1 MKKFKLFLAAL
12 AATLFALVG
21 GKAYADGATYSLTI
35 KGTHVGHTYEAY
47 QIFSGD
53 ISSDGK
59 TLSNV
64 KWGSNVTPFD
74 YKGITEADK
83 IAEEISKPGEVDE
96 NNETKAAKDF
106 SKLAGAHLTTT
117 PHKVTSTETTTVIPD
132 LAPGY
137 YLVKDVDGSQN
148 ADPSKESEKATA
160 YTRFIMQVVGN
171 SEAQLKN
178 DVPTVQKKVKETKDS
193 TGETTDWQDAADYD
207 MGDAVPFQL
216 TATLPKHIADYD
228 HYYVEFTD
236 TLSAG
241 LTFDKITLVKADGK
255 TLSEG
260 EYTVNATEN
269 QDGTTTLSVV
279 ITDVKAVN
287 KNINKDDKVIVEY
300 NATLGG
306 EKNEKGEYS
315 KADKVKFGSEG
326 NPNSVELT
334 YSNNPNDTGDGTSKP
349 TDTGKTPKDTVK
361 VFTYQTI
368 INKLNENKEALKGA
382 GFTLYKKDKDG
393 NWNTVK
399 AISAGEATRFEFK
412 GLDAGNYK
420 LEETTTPDGYNT
432 IKPIEFTIDAKYD
445 TEADD
450 PQLTKLSGDVTSG
463 TAEFSSN
470 LSDGSLTAEI
480 VNRKGSLLP
489 STGGM
494 GTTILYV
501 VGSILVLAA
510 AVLLITKKRMDAA
523 K

>member
-1 MKKFKLFLAAL
+1 MKKFKLLLAAFV
-12 AATLFALVG
+12 ATLFAFVG
-21 GKAYADGATYSLTI
+21 GNAFAYTITVDNVADN
-35 KGTHVGHTYEAY
+35 HTYEAY
-47 QIFSGD
+47 QVFSGD
-53 ISSDGK
+53 LASDGK
-59 TLSNV
+59 TLSNIQ
-64 KWGSNVTPFD
+64 WGSGVTPFT
-74 YKGITEADK
+74 YADESDAAK
-83 IAEEISKPGEVDE
+83 IAEAISGQEADSADA
-96 NNETKAAKDF
+96 KAL
-106 SKLAGAHLTTT
+106 SKVVGANLTTPAAT
-117 PHKVTSTETTTVIPD
+117 AKSENGKAVLTVS
-132 LAPGY
+132 APGY
-137 YLVKDVDGSQN
+137 YLVKDKDGSQDGN
-148 ADPSKESEKATA
+148 DAA
-160 YTRFIMQVVGN
+160 YTRFMMEVVGDVT
-171 SEAQLKN
+171 AQVKN
-178 DVPTVQKKVKETKDS
+178 DKPSVEKKVKETNDS
-193 TGETTDWQDAADYD
+193 TGTTTDWQDAADYD
-207 MGDAVPFQL
+207 INDTVPFQL
-216 TATLPKHIADYD
+216 KATLPKHIADYD

-260 EYTVNATEN
+260 EYTVNTTEN

-287 KNINKDDKVIVEY
+287 KNINKDDLVIVEY
-300 NATLGG
+300 NATL
-306 EKNEKGEYS
+306 ND
-315 KADKVKFGSEG
+315 KAVLGSAG

-334 YSNNPNDTGDGTSKP
+334 YSNNPNATGDGQSKP
-349 TDTGKTPKDTVK
+349 ANTGKTPEDTVK

-399 AISAGEATRFEFK
+399 ALAAGEATTFEFK

-420 LEETTTPDGYNT
+420 LEESTTPDGYNT
-432 IKPIEFTIDAKYD
+432 IKPIEFTINATYD
-445 TEADD
+445 TDSAD

-501 VGSILVLAA
+501 IGSILVLVA

>member
-1 MKKFKLFLAAL
+1 MKKFKLLLAAFV
-12 AATLFALVG
+12 ATLFAFVG
-21 GKAYADGATYSLTI
+21 GNAFADGYNLTI
-35 KGTHVGHTYEAY
+35 NGTHKGHTYEAY
-47 QIFSGD
+47 QIFAGD
-53 ISSDGK
+53 ISSDGT

-64 KWGSNVTPFD
+64 RWGSDVTPFD

-117 PHKVTSTETTTVIPD
+117 IHKVTSTETTTVISG

-137 YLVKDVDGSQN
+137 YLVKDVDGSQT

-178 DVPTVQKKVKETKDS
+178 DVPSVQKKVKETNDS

-207 MGDAVPFQL
+207 MGDTVPFQL
-216 TATLPKHIADYD
+216 RATLPKHIDDYD

-241 LTFDKITLVKADGK
+241 LTFKEITKVTADGTTLTKDQYQATIKEKDGK
-255 TLSEG
+255 T
-260 EYTVNATEN
+260 V
-269 QDGTTTLSVV
+269 LSVI
-279 ITDVKAVN
+279 ITDVKKVA
-287 KNINKDDKVIVEY
+287 KITKADDIVVEY
-300 NATLGG
+300 NATL
-306 EKNEKGEYS
+306 ND
-315 KADKVKFGSEG
+315 KAVLGSAG

-334 YSNNPNDTGDGTSKP
+334 YSNNPNATGDGTSKP
-349 TDTGKTPKDTVK
+349 ADTGKTPKDTVK

-368 INKLNENKEALKGA
+368 INKVKEIKKDGTIETAPLPGA
-382 GFTLYKKDKDG
+382 EFTLYKKLNNGSTKKVDVVK
-393 NWNTVK
+393 NTEGT
-399 AISAGEATRFEFK
+399 SFTFK
-412 GLDAGNYK
+412 GLDAGDYI
-420 LEETTTPDGYNT
+420 LEETKTPDGYNT
-432 IKPIEFTIDAKYD
+432 IEECRNGGKGIEFSIVSDYSKKD
-445 TEADD
+445 GLQSLE
-450 PQLTKLSGDVTSG
+450 VTG
-463 TAEFSSN
+463 TDRKFTSD
-470 LSDGSLTAEI
+470 LSDGSLKADI

-494 GTTILYV
+494 GTTILYII
-501 VGSILVLAA
+501 GSILVLVA

>member
-1 MKKFKLFLAAL
+1 MKKFKLLLAAFV
-12 AATLFALVG
+12 ATLFAFVG
-21 GKAYADGATYSLTI
+21 GNAFADGATYSLTI

-47 QIFSGD
+47 QIFAGD
-53 ISSDGK
+53 ISSDEK

-64 KWGSNVTPFD
+64 KWGSDVTPFD

-83 IAEEISKPGEVDE
+83 IAEEISKPGKVDE

-117 PHKVTSTETTTVIPD
+117 PHKVTSTETTTVIFG

-137 YLVKDVDGSQN
+137 YLVKDVDGSQT

-178 DVPTVQKKVKETKDS
+178 NVPTVEKKVKENS
-193 TGETTDWQDAADYD
+193 NSEWQDAADYD
-207 MGDAVPFQL
+207 MGDTVPFQL
-216 TATLPKHIADYD
+216 KATLPIHIDDYE

-241 LTFDKITLVKADGK
+241 LTFDKITLVKADNTILK
-255 TLSEG
+255 EDQYQVSK
-260 EYTVNATEN
+260 TEN
-269 QDGTTTLSVV
+269 KDGTTTLSVI
-279 ITDVKAVN
+279 ITDVKAVSG
-287 KNINKDDKVIVEY
+287 ISKDDKEVTVEY
-300 NATLGG
+300 NATL
-306 EKNEKGEYS
+306 ND
-315 KADKVKFGSEG
+315 KAVLGSAG

-334 YSNNPNDTGDGTSKP
+334 YSNNPNATGDGTSKP
-349 TDTGKTPKDTVK
+349 ADTGKTPKDTVK

-368 INKLNENKEALKGA
+368 INKVDQDGKALPGA
-382 GFTLYKKDKDG
+382 EFTLHKVGSTKNIDV
-393 NWNTVK
+393 VK
-399 AISAGEATRFEFK
+399 NAEGTSFTFK
-412 GLDAGNYK
+412 GLDAGNYV
-420 LEETTTPDGYNT
+420 LEETKTPDGYNT
-432 IKPIEFTIDAKYD
+432 IKAIEFTIDADYGK
-445 TEADD
+445 EADD
-450 PQLTKLSGDVTSG
+450 PQLTKLSGDVNSG
-463 TAEFSSN
+463 VAKFDAN
-470 LSDGSLTAEI
+470 KADGSLKADI
-480 VNRKGSLLP
+480 VNRKGSVLP

-501 VGSILVLAA
+501 IGSILVLVA

>member
-1 MKKFKLFLAAL
+1 MKKFKLLLAAFV
-12 AATLFALVG
+12 ATLFAFVG
-21 GKAYADGATYSLTI
+21 GNAFADGATYSLTI

-47 QIFSGD
+47 QIFDGD

-64 KWGSNVTPFD
+64 KWGSDVTPFD

-117 PHKVTSTETTTVIPD
+117 THKVTSTETTTVISG

-137 YLVKDVDGSQN
+137 YLVKDVDGSQT

-178 DVPTVQKKVKETKDS
+178 DVPSVQKKVKENS
-193 TGETTDWQDAADYD
+193 NSEWQDAADYD
-207 MGDAVPFQL
+207 INDTVPFQL
-216 TATLPKHIADYD
+216 KATLPIHIDDYE

-241 LTFDKITLVKADGK
+241 LTFDKITLVKADNTILK
-255 TLSEG
+255 EDQYQVSK
-260 EYTVNATEN
+260 TEN
-269 QDGTTTLSVV
+269 KDGTTTLSVI
-279 ITDVKAVN
+279 ITDVKAVSG
-287 KNINKDDKVIVEY
+287 ISKDDREVTVEY
-300 NATLGG
+300 NATL
-306 EKNEKGEYS
+306 ND
-315 KADKVKFGSEG
+315 KAVLGSAG

-334 YSNNPNDTGDGTSKP
+334 YSNNPNATGDGTSKP
-349 TDTGKTPKDTVK
+349 ADTGKTPKDTVK

-368 INKLNENKEALKGA
+368 INKIDQDGKALPGA
-382 GFTLYKKDKDG
+382 GFTLYKDG
-393 NWNTVK
+393 K
-399 AISAGEATRFEFK
+399 EFKKLPAGDATTFTFK
-412 GLDAGNYK
+412 GLDAGNYV
-420 LEETTTPDGYNT
+420 LEESTTPDGYNT
-432 IKPIEFTIDAKYD
+432 IKPIEFTINAEYD
-445 TEADD
+445 VKSDD

-463 TAEFSSN
+463 VAKFDANEA
-470 LSDGSLTAEI
+470 DGSLKADI

-501 VGSILVLAA
+501 IGSILVLVA

>member
-1 MKKFKLFLAAL
+1 MKKFKLLLAAFV
-12 AATLFALVG
+12 ATLFAFVG
-21 GKAYADGATYSLTI
+21 GNAFAYTITVDKVADN
-35 KGTHVGHTYEAY
+35 HTYEAY
-47 QIFSGD
+47 QVFSGTLA
-53 ISSDGK
+53 SDGK
-59 TLSNV
+59 TLSNIQ
-64 KWGSNVTPFD
+64 WSETGVTPFTFEG
-74 YKGITEADK
+74 KSEAAE
-83 IAEEISKPGEVDE
+83 IAEMLAYKEDAPDKDKSDTE
-96 NNETKAAKDF
+96 KAKEF
-106 SKLAGAHLTTT
+106 SKLAGANLKTPAATAKSENGKAVLT
-117 PHKVTSTETTTVIPD
+117 VS
-132 LAPGY
+132 APGY

-148 ADPSKESEKATA
+148 GNDAA
-160 YTRFIMQVVGN
+160 YTRFMMEVVGDVT
-171 SEAQLKN
+171 AQVKN
-178 DVPTVQKKVKETKDS
+178 DKPTVQKKVKETNDS
-193 TGETTDWQDAADYD
+193 TGKTTDWQDAADYD
-207 MGDAVPFQL
+207 INDTVPFQL
-216 TATLPKHIADYD
+216 KATLPKHIADYD

-241 LTFDKITLVKADGK
+241 LTFNNITLVQADGK

-260 EYTVNATEN
+260 EYQVTTTQNT
-269 QDGTTTLSVV
+269 DGTTTLSVI
-279 ITDVKAVN
+279 ITDVKKVN
-287 KNINKDDKVIVEY
+287 PDINKDDKVIVEY
-300 NATLGG
+300 NATL
-306 EKNEKGEYS
+306 ND
-315 KADKVKFGSEG
+315 KAVLGSAG

-334 YSNNPNDTGDGTSKP
+334 YSNNPNATGDGTSKP
-349 TDTGKTPKDTVK
+349 ADTGKTPKDTVK

-368 INKLNENKEALKGA
+368 INKLNENKEALAGA
-382 GFTLYKKDKDG
+382 GFTLSKKDKDG

-399 AISAGEATRFEFK
+399 ALAAGEATRFEFK

-450 PQLTKLSGDVTSG
+450 PQLIKLSGDVTSG
-463 TAEFSSN
+463 VAKFDAN
-470 LSDGSLTAEI
+470 KADGSLKADI

>member
-1 MKKFKLFLAAL
+1 MKKFKLLLAAFV
-12 AATLFALVG
+12 ATLFAFVG
-21 GKAYADGATYSLTI
+21 GNAFAYTI
-35 KGTHVGHTYEAY
+35 TVDNVSDGHTYEAY
-47 QIFSGD
+47 QVFSGTLA
-53 ISSDGK
+53 SDGK
-59 TLSNV
+59 TLSDIQ
-64 KWGSNVTPFD
+64 WGSGVNAFTYAGESD
-74 YKGITEADK
+74 AAKIADK
-83 IAEEISKPGEVDE
+83 LTGQKEDSDDA
-96 NNETKAAKDF
+96 KAF
-106 SKLAGAHLTTT
+106 SKLAGANVTT
-117 PHKVTSTETTTVIPD
+117 PAATAESSNGQAVLEVS
-132 LAPGY
+132 APGY

-148 ADPSKESEKATA
+148 GNDAA
-160 YTRFIMQVVGN
+160 YTRFMMEVVGN
-171 SEAQLKN
+171 VTAQVKN
-178 DVPTVQKKVKETKDS
+178 DKPTVQKKVKETNDS

-207 MGDAVPFQL
+207 MGDTVPFQL
-216 TATLPKHIADYD
+216 KATLPVHIADYD

-260 EYTVNATEN
+260 EYQVTTTEN

-287 KNINKDDKVIVEY
+287 KKINKDDLVIVEY
-300 NATLGG
+300 NATL
-306 EKNEKGEYS
+306 ND
-315 KADKVKFGSEG
+315 KAVLGSAG

-334 YSNNPNDTGDGTSKP
+334 YSNNPNDTGDGKSKP
-349 TDTGKTPKDTVK
+349 ASTGKTPKDTVK

-382 GFTLYKKDKDG
+382 GFTLSKKDKDG

-399 AISAGEATRFEFK
+399 ALAAGEATTFEFK

-420 LEETTTPDGYNT
+420 LEESTTPDGYNT
-432 IKPIEFTIDAKYD
+432 IKPIEFTINATYD
-445 TEADD
+445 TDSAD

-463 TAEFSSN
+463 VAKFDAN
-470 LSDGSLTAEI
+470 KADGSLKADI

-494 GTTILYV
+494 GTTILYII
-501 VGSILVLAA
+501 GSILVLVA